1 LETQG
6 QRYLL
11 VYADAVERSEV
22 PGIWRLN
29 PAHPEAFERL
39 FREAV
44 VTSELP
50 LRGVV
55 HLWSLE
61 ATPPNAL
68 TLPALEQ
75 AQIQGCGSVL
85 HLVQTLVGMT
95 GPMSPRLW
103 LVTRGAVPA
112 GHSPAPLAVAQAS
125 LWGLGK
131 VLALEHPEMWGGLL
145 DLAPDTANDDAVTL
159 LTEMWDAEG
168 EDQVAF
174 RDGRRYVARLVQSGQ
189 PGLQGTSLRSDCSY
203 LITGGLGALGLQVAR
218 GLVEQGAR
226 YLVLAGRSGVSS
238 QTAQAA
244 VNALERMGAKVLV
257 IRADVSHPEDVSG
270 VLRAVQAS
278 MPPLRGLVH
287 TAGVLEDGVLL
298 SQNWQ
303 QFTRVM
309 AAKVTGTWLLHTL
322 TQDLALDFFVC
333 FSSVTAMLGSPGQG
347 NYAAANAFMDA
358 VAQYRRSRGLA
369 GLSINW
375 GPWAETGVAAALD
388 SRVRRRMAEHGLDSI
403 APEHGIQVLAQ
414 LMSGQQTQIGVLSV
428 NWEAWALHFGD
439 KFPLLRD
446 VLKNVRAAGQLT
458 AEKAPELLQK
468 LEAAPAEVRLE
479 LLLTHVQGEVAHV
492 LGLDVAQPPDVYTGF
507 SDMGM
512 DSLMAVELKNRLQAA
527 LGIPLTSTLAFNYPT
542 IEELVEYLS
551 EKVLALNKS
560 VQLHQDKLED
570 QSHTKKVSTT
580 TIENIKQFSDDELIG
595 KISERFED
603 RWKGY

>member
-1 LETQG
+1 
-6 QRYLL
+6 
-11 VYADAVERSEV
+11 VYTDTVERSEG
-22 PGIWRLN
+22 PDIWRLN

-55 HLWSLE
+55 HLWSLD
-61 ATPPNAL
+61 ATPPHAL
-68 TLPALEQ
+68 TLSTLEQ
-75 AQIQGCGSVL
+75 AQLQGCGSVL
-85 HLVQTLVGMT
+85 HLVQTLVGMS
-95 GPMSPRLW
+95 GPISPRLW

-112 GHSPAPLAVAQAS
+112 GHSPASLAVAQAS

-145 DLAPDTANDDAVTL
+145 DLAPETANDDAVTL
-159 LTEMWDAEG
+159 LTEVWDAEG
-168 EDQVAF
+168 EDQVAY
-174 RDGRRYVARLVQSGQ
+174 RDGRRYVARLVQSSQ
-189 PGLQGTSLRSDCSY
+189 PALQGTSLRSDGSY

-226 YLVLAGRSGVSS
+226 HLVLMGRSGASS
-238 QTAQAA
+238 QAAQEAI
-244 VNALERMGAKVLV
+244 NALERMGAKVLV
-257 IRADVSHPEDVSG
+257 IRADVSHLEDVSG
-270 VLRAVQAS
+270 VLQVVQAS
-278 MPPLRGLVH
+278 MPPLRGVVH
-287 TAGVLEDGVLL
+287 TAGVVEDGVLL

-322 TQDLALDFFVC
+322 TQDVALDFFVY

-358 VAQYRRSRGLA
+358 VAQYRRSRGLP

-388 SRVRRRMAEHGLDSI
+388 SRARRRMAAHGLGSI
-403 APEHGIQVLAQ
+403 APEHGIRLLAQ
-414 LMSGQQTQIGVLSV
+414 LMAGQQTQIGVLSV
-428 NWEAWALHFGD
+428 NWEAWARHFGNQL
-439 KFPLLRD
+439 PLLRD
-446 VLKNVRAAGQLT
+446 VLQDVSGAGQLT
-458 AEKAPELLQK
+458 AAQPPELVRK

-479 LLLTHVQGEVAHV
+479 LLLSHIQGEVAHV
-492 LGLDVAQPPDVYTGF
+492 LGLDAAQPPDIHTGF

-542 IEELVEYLS
+542 IEELVKYLS
-551 EKVLALNKS
+551 EKVLALNKA
-560 VQLHQDKLED
+560 VQSPQNTLED
-570 QSHTKKVSTT
+570 QLHATKAATVTMEDMKR
-580 TIENIKQFSDDELIG
+580 FSDDELIG
-595 KISERFED
+595 KIPERFEN
-603 RWKGY
+603 RWKGC